1 MTSSFGTQAVW
12 PTPHPD
18 KHWWC
23 GHLTCTLTHYLGVQC
38 VLDGVKNVTN
48 QPINNFFSSFFQ
60 QSTNGQDDSR
70 SKMCCFK
77 KVFLLFLT
85 SFAWRGDTNSSA
97 WVEKERQNIPSA
109 ILVVKCPPPMKGS
122 LSLEKLAE
130 GTLYKGRIDGPRPPT
145 THDENQSPKSGLKD
159 SFRSFCEFSNIC
171 WNGTRKL
178 RADGDCQSKKLTRMV
193 ESSTTS

>member
-1 MTSSFGTQAVW
+1 MPVHQNE
-12 PTPHPD
+12 
-18 KHWWC
+18 
-23 GHLTCTLTHYLGVQC
+23 L
-38 VLDGVKNVTN
+38 
-48 QPINNFFSSFFQ
+48 
-60 QSTNGQDDSR
+60 
-70 SKMCCFK
+70 K
-77 KVFLLFLT
+77 K
-85 SFAWRGDTNSSA
+85 
-97 WVEKERQNIPSA
+97 RQNMRPTIFHFETFISWGGSA
-109 ILVVKCPPPMKGS
+109 ILVVKCRPPMKGS

-193 ESSTTS
+193 ESSTTSQTFLSRPQLKVLMKHFAYIHSSCCRKFRLVLHKTFKQTELVT

>member
-1 MTSSFGTQAVW
+1 MPLLFERLPSGQCPPSPFAFRIKYFSTIRFSQTDKEIIRVRCAVYETIDFASFW
-12 PTPHPD
+12 
-18 KHWWC
+18 
-23 GHLTCTLTHYLGVQC
+23 
-38 VLDGVKNVTN
+38 
-48 QPINNFFSSFFQ
+48 
-60 QSTNGQDDSR
+60 
-70 SKMCCFK
+70 
-77 KVFLLFLT
+77 VFLTNFV
-85 SFAWRGDTNSSA
+85 WRGDTNSSA

-145 THDENQSPKSGLKD
+145 THAENQSPKSGLKD

-178 RADGDCQSKKLTRMV
+178 RADGDFQSKKLTRMV